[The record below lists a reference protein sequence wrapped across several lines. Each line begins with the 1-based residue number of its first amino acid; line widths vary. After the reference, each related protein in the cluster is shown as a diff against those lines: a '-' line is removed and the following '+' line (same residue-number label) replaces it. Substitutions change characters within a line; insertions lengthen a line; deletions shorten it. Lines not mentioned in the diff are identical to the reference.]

1 MLNKLNKL
9 REPKQ
14 LKRKVNKAVP
24 GLMNGYKDQL
34 HEFVDIIAVVAVA
47 VAIFLVFRLVLVGG
61 NGDGKAGLV
70 KTITDWIDGF
80 FTEHMDGIGLPQP
93 NKY

>member
-47 VAIFLVFRLVLVGG
+47 VAIFLVFRLILVG
-61 NGDGKAGLV
+61 DGSGTEGSGGLV
-70 KTITDWIDGF
+70 DTITTWIKSF
-80 FTEHMDGIGLPQP
+80 FTEHMDGIGIPKP
-93 NKY
+93 

>member
-9 REPKQ
+9 KETKQ

-47 VAIFLVFRLVLVGG
+47 VAIFLVFRLVLVG
-61 NGDGKAGLV
+61 NNADGSPGGLV
-70 KTITDWIDGF
+70 ETITTWIQDFFGGF
-80 FTEHMDGIGLPQP
+80 KDGIGGDV
-93 NKY
+93 

>member
-9 REPKQ
+9 KETKQ

-47 VAIFLVFRLVLVGG
+47 VAIFLVFRLVLVGA
-61 NGDGKAGLV
+61 DGKGNSGIV
-70 KTITDWIDGF
+70 KQITDWIRGF
-80 FTEHMDGIGLPQP
+80 FTDFETEIGGGV
-93 NKY
+93 